1 MSDSKTDSTLGRASL
16 IMAIILSA
24 SACNKSPND
33 TKAATIPLPPKE
45 AANQIQK
52 AFSAANV
59 EVKTTATAFSEA
71 IRTADYPKA
80 IHAIETIKTRKDL
93 TFEQGV
99 AVYNSEVALETAL
112 LARVAANDPAAKQ
125 AYEELK
131 KSKRN

>member
-1 MSDSKTDSTLGRASL
+1 MRSLRNDFKFWRAWL
-16 IMAIILSA
+16 VIIVLTAISG
-24 SACNKSPND
+24 CNKSPKE
-33 TKAATIPLPPKE
+33 TTASATPLPPKE

-99 AVYNSEVALETAL
+99 AVYNSEVALEAAL